1 MLLRVIQY
9 GEPVLREKGE
19 AVKSFDGE
27 LLRLARDMRETMEAH
42 EGIGLAAQQVGVA
55 LRLCVVDLGPA
66 VAETGMTLL
75 DGKMVPPAVL
85 MPLFLANPRVEPIAP
100 VEVGVMEEGCLS
112 FRGIRG
118 EVPRPNRIEVSY
130 QDLDGQAHVLVCEE
144 LLARCI
150 QHEVDHLEGV
160 LFIDRMPESELRGLR
175 KKLRRLSRGS
185 PPDTNEP

>member
-1 MLLRVIQY
+1 MVLRVTQY

-19 AVKSFDGE
+19 TVKRFDGD
-27 LLRLARDMRETMEAH
+27 LARLARDMRETMEAH
-42 EGIGLAAQQVGVA
+42 EGIGLAAQQVGVT
-55 LRLCVVDLGPA
+55 LRLCVVDLGA
-66 VAETGMTLL
+66 AAAETGITLL

-85 MPLFLANPRVEPIAP
+85 MPLFLVNPRVETAPP

-118 EVPRPNRIEVSY
+118 DVPRPNRIEVNY
-130 QDLDGQAHVLVCEE
+130 ADLDGQNHILVCEE

-160 LFIDRMPESELRGLR
+160 LFIDRMSQSDFRRLR
-175 KKLRRLSRGS
+175 KKLRRLSR
-185 PPDTNEP
+185 